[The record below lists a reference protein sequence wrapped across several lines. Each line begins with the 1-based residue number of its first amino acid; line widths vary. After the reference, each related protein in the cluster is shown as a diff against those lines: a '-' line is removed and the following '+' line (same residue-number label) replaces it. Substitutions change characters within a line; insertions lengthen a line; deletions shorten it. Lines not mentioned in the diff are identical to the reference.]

1 MLKSVTEPLWT
12 SFFIFVLFVWLGM
25 APSSCKRVVYLDK
38 VFPLYDKAVS
48 LEWHKLCRW
57 RGGGERQ
64 MLLCFLFS
72 QDPFKR
78 FRLFARLPS
87 SFSFVLKRFD
97 YVEIVFIISD
107 DALHEVL
114 CKLLLWMTS
123 RKWRYLTF
131 NLNVLW
137 DGLHSS
143 SGHNAEHVVRVL
155 TQLTVDFRHSTM

>member
-12 SFFIFVLFVWLGM
+12 STFIFVLFVWLGM

-57 RGGGERQ
+57 RGGGRDR
-64 MLLCFLFS
+64 CCYVFLFS

-78 FRLFARLPS
+78 FRLLPDCHPAFPLFSKGLITSKLFS
-87 SFSFVLKRFD
+87 SSVMMLCMRFFEN
-97 YVEIVFIISD
+97 YFYEWR
-107 DALHEVL
+107 HE
-114 CKLLLWMTS
+114 
-123 RKWRYLTF
+123 KWRYLTF